1 MGSFQDLIG
10 KMLQLDP
17 KKRITAEKALQHPWV
32 KGSAAK
38 NEHMGQAQNK
48 IKEFNAARKMR
59 VSVAMELPPLSS
71 VFKGD
76 NINKCL
82 P

>member
-1 MGSFQDLIG
+1 MHSFNITCQILIISIQDLIS

-17 KKRITAEKALQHPWV
+17 KKRITADQALQHPWV

-38 NEHMGQAQNK
+38 NEHMAEAQNK

-59 VSVAMELPPLSS
+59 V
-71 VFKGD
+71 
-76 NINKCL
+76 NI
-82 P
+82 

>member
-1 MGSFQDLIG
+1 
-10 KMLQLDP
+10 MLQLDP

-48 IKEFNAARKMR
+48 IKEFNASRKMR
-59 VSVAMELPPLSS
+59 VSVAM
-71 VFKGD
+71 
-76 NINKCL
+76 
-82 P
+82 

>member
-1 MGSFQDLIG
+1 
-10 KMLQLDP
+10 MLQLDP

-59 VSVAMELPPLSS
+59 VSVAMS
-71 VFKGD
+71 VAAHARNRKLTRFWFDQKS
-76 NINKCL
+76 
-82 P
+82 